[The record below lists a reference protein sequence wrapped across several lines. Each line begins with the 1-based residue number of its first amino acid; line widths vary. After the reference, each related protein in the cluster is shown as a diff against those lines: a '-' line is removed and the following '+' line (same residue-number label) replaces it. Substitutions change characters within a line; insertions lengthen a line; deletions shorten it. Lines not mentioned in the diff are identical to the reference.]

1 MAQTASDHWFFNAS
15 FITIREGVD
24 ALGDHDVIG
33 ADVTVTIAS
42 VVNGAV
48 IIIVDQATLSVWFA
62 DFIRPE
68 WAYMRVG
75 RCFRWEIPVGADM
88 RQYCLTFDA
97 STEVVRFAESFL
109 SGRRAALG
117 WPLPAPGAIP
127 LDLIALSIPQVNEQ
141 PAGGD
146 LTLVE
151 VDDGYW
157 NLVVAFLKMF
167 FGLAMIRV
175 VMVLSDRVVDS
186 FFQYW

>member
-1 MAQTASDHWFFNAS
+1 MVSLSLSYVQYISLNLLA
-15 FITIREGVD
+15 
-24 ALGDHDVIG
+24 
-33 ADVTVTIAS
+33 
-42 VVNGAV
+42 AV

-68 WAYMRVG
+68 WAYMRVVSSSGFTFIRILTQFQQG

-151 VDDGYW
+151 VNDGYW